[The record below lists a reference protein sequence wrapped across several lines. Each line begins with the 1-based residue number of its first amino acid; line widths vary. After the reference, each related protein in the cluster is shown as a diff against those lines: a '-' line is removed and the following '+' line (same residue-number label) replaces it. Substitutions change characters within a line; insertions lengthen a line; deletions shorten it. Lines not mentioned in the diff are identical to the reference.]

1 MWWGLYGFK
10 IIFNIRVDI
19 IYWVDNI
26 IYDMNIGTGFSII
39 CSSKDAEDFVDII
52 IDNDYRCETT
62 ESEMIDVLDNNVVV
76 AISQNNYTDYSELFV
91 ESIMKDNSKETLL
104 LDTGV
109 IIIDENI
116 YKNIKTDNL
125 LSEKLYTVNH
135 DVIEELKRR
144 F

>member
-1 MWWGLYGFK
+1 M
-10 IIFNIRVDI
+10 D
-19 IYWVDNI
+19 WVDNI
-26 IYDMNIGTGFSII
+26 VYDMNIGTGFSII

-62 ESEMIDVLDNNVVV
+62 ESEMIDVLDNNVIV
-76 AISQNNYTDYSELFV
+76 AISQNNYDDYCELFV
-91 ESIMKDNSKETLL
+91 EQIMKDNSKETLL

-116 YKNIKTDNL
+116 YNNIKMDNL

>member
-1 MWWGLYGFK
+1 M
-10 IIFNIRVDI
+10 D
-19 IYWVDNI
+19 WVDNI
-26 IYDMNIGTGFSII
+26 TYNMNIGTGFSII

-62 ESEMIDVLDNNVVV
+62 ESEMIDVLDNNVIV
-76 AISQNNYTDYSELFV
+76 AISQNNYDDYCELFV
-91 ESIMKDNSKETLL
+91 EQIMKDNSKETLL
-104 LDTGV
+104 LDTDV

-116 YKNIKTDNL
+116 YNNIKMDNL

>member
-1 MWWGLYGFK
+1 M
-10 IIFNIRVDI
+10 D
-19 IYWVDNI
+19 WVDNI
-26 IYDMNIGTGFSII
+26 IYDMNNSTGFSII
-39 CSSKDAEDFVDII
+39 CNSKDAEDFVDII
-52 IDNDYRCETT
+52 IDKDYTCETT
-62 ESEMIDVLDNNVVV
+62 ESEMIDVLDNNVIV
-76 AISQNNYTDYSELFV
+76 AISQNNYTNYSELFV
-91 ESIMKDNSKETLL
+91 EQIMKDNSKETLL

-116 YKNIKTDNL
+116 YNNIKMDNL

>member
-1 MWWGLYGFK
+1 M
-10 IIFNIRVDI
+10 D
-19 IYWVDNI
+19 WVDNI
-26 IYDMNIGTGFSII
+26 VYDMNIGTGFSII

-62 ESEMIDVLDNNVVV
+62 ESEMIDVLDNNVIV
-76 AISQNNYTDYSELFV
+76 AISQNNYDDYSELFV
-91 ESIMKDNSKETLL
+91 EQIMKDNSKETLL

-109 IIIDENI
+109 IIIDEDVYN
-116 YKNIKTDNL
+116 NIKMDNL

>member
-1 MWWGLYGFK
+1 M
-10 IIFNIRVDI
+10 D
-19 IYWVDNI
+19 WVDNI
-26 IYDMNIGTGFSII
+26 IYDMNFSTGFSII

-52 IDNDYRCETT
+52 IDKDYICETT
-62 ESEMIDVLDNNVVV
+62 ESEMIDVLDNNVIV
-76 AISQNNYTDYSELFV
+76 AISQNNYDDYCELFV
-91 ESIMKDNSKETLL
+91 EQIMKDNSKETLL

-116 YKNIKTDNL
+116 YNNIKMDNL

>member
-1 MWWGLYGFK
+1 M
-10 IIFNIRVDI
+10 D
-19 IYWVDNI
+19 WVDNI
-26 IYDMNIGTGFSII
+26 VYDMNIGTGFSII

-62 ESEMIDVLDNNVVV
+62 ESEMIDVLDNNVIV
-76 AISQNNYTDYSELFV
+76 AISQNNYNDYCELFV
-91 ESIMKDNSKETLL
+91 EQIMKDNSKETLL
-104 LDTGV
+104 LDTDV

-116 YKNIKTDNL
+116 YNNIKMDNL

>member
-1 MWWGLYGFK
+1 M
-10 IIFNIRVDI
+10 D
-19 IYWVDNI
+19 WVDNI
-26 IYDMNIGTGFSII
+26 IYDMNFSTGFSII

-52 IDNDYRCETT
+52 IDNDYKCGTT
-62 ESEMIDVLDNNVVV
+62 ESEMIDVLDNNIVV
-76 AISQNNYTDYSELFV
+76 AISQNNYTNYSELFV
-91 ESIMKDNSKETLL
+91 EKIMKDNSKETLL

-116 YKNIKTDNL
+116 YNNIKMDNL

>member
-1 MWWGLYGFK
+1 M
-10 IIFNIRVDI
+10 D
-19 IYWVDNI
+19 WVDNI
-26 IYDMNIGTGFSII
+26 IYDMNFSTGFSII

-52 IDNDYRCETT
+52 IDKDYICETT
-62 ESEMIDVLDNNVVV
+62 ESEMIDVLDNNIVV
-76 AISQNNYTDYSELFV
+76 AISQNNYTNYSELFV
-91 ESIMKDNSKETLL
+91 EKIMKNDSKETLL

-116 YKNIKTDNL
+116 YNNIKMDNL

>member
-1 MWWGLYGFK
+1 MDW
-10 IIFNIRVDI
+10 I
-19 IYWVDNI
+19 DNI
-26 IYDMNIGTGFSII
+26 TYDMNISTGFSII

-52 IDNDYRCETT
+52 IDNDYKCETT
-62 ESEMIDVLDNNVVV
+62 ESEMIDVLDNNVIV
-76 AISQNNYTDYSELFV
+76 AISQNNYDDYCELFV
-91 ESIMKDNSKETLL
+91 EQIMKDNSKETLL

-116 YKNIKTDNL
+116 YNNIKMDNL

>member
-1 MWWGLYGFK
+1 M
-10 IIFNIRVDI
+10 D
-19 IYWVDNI
+19 WVDNI
-26 IYDMNIGTGFSII
+26 TYDMNISTGFSII

-52 IDNDYRCETT
+52 IDNDYKCGTT
-62 ESEMIDVLDNNVVV
+62 ESEMIDVLDNNVIV
-76 AISQNNYTDYSELFV
+76 AISQNNYDDYCELFV
-91 ESIMKDNSKETLL
+91 EQIMKNNSKETLL

-116 YKNIKTDNL
+116 YNNIKMDNL

>member
-1 MWWGLYGFK
+1 M
-10 IIFNIRVDI
+10 D
-19 IYWVDNI
+19 WVDNI
-26 IYDMNIGTGFSII
+26 VYDMNFSTGFSII
-39 CSSKDAEDFVDII
+39 CNSKDAEDFVDII
-52 IDNDYRCETT
+52 IDKDYICETT

-76 AISQNNYTDYSELFV
+76 AISQNNYTNYSELFV

-116 YKNIKTDNL
+116 YNNIKMDNL
-125 LSEKLYTVNH
+125 LSEKLYTVSK

>member
-1 MWWGLYGFK
+1 M
-10 IIFNIRVDI
+10 D
-19 IYWVDNI
+19 WVDNI
-26 IYDMNIGTGFSII
+26 VYDMNIGTGFSII

-62 ESEMIDVLDNNVVV
+62 ESEMIDVLDNNVIV

-91 ESIMKDNSKETLL
+91 EQIMKDNSKETLL
-104 LDTGV
+104 LDTDV

-116 YKNIKTDNL
+116 YNNIKMDNL

>member
-1 MWWGLYGFK
+1 M
-10 IIFNIRVDI
+10 D
-19 IYWVDNI
+19 WVDNI
-26 IYDMNIGTGFSII
+26 TYDMNISTGFSII

-62 ESEMIDVLDNNVVV
+62 ESEMIDVLDNNVIV

-116 YKNIKTDNL
+116 YNNIKMDNL

>member
-1 MWWGLYGFK
+1 M
-10 IIFNIRVDI
+10 D
-19 IYWVDNI
+19 WVDNI
-26 IYDMNIGTGFSII
+26 IYDMNFSTGFSII

-52 IDNDYRCETT
+52 IDKDYICETT

-116 YKNIKTDNL
+116 YNNIKMDNL

>member
-1 MWWGLYGFK
+1 M
-10 IIFNIRVDI
+10 D
-19 IYWVDNI
+19 WVDNI
-26 IYDMNIGTGFSII
+26 VYDMNIETGFSII

-62 ESEMIDVLDNNVVV
+62 ESEMIDVLDNNVIV
-76 AISQNNYTDYSELFV
+76 AISQNNYDDYCELFV
-91 ESIMKDNSKETLL
+91 EQIMKDNSKETLL

-116 YKNIKTDNL
+116 YNNIKMDNL

>member
-1 MWWGLYGFK
+1 M
-10 IIFNIRVDI
+10 D
-19 IYWVDNI
+19 WVDNI
-26 IYDMNIGTGFSII
+26 IYDMNFSTGFSII
-39 CSSKDAEDFVDII
+39 CNSKDAEDFVDII
-52 IDNDYRCETT
+52 IDKDYTCETT
-62 ESEMIDVLDNNVVV
+62 ESEMIDVLDNNVIV
-76 AISQNNYTDYSELFV
+76 AISQNNYTYYSELFV

-116 YKNIKTDNL
+116 YNNIKMDNL
-125 LSEKLYTVNH
+125 LSEKLYTVSK

>member
-1 MWWGLYGFK
+1 M
-10 IIFNIRVDI
+10 D
-19 IYWVDNI
+19 WVDNI
-26 IYDMNIGTGFSII
+26 VYDMNFSTGFSII
-39 CSSKDAEDFVDII
+39 CNSKDAEDFVDII
-52 IDNDYRCETT
+52 IDKDYTCETT

-76 AISQNNYTDYSELFV
+76 AISQNNYTNYSELFV

-116 YKNIKTDNL
+116 YNNIKMDNL

>member
-1 MWWGLYGFK
+1 M
-10 IIFNIRVDI
+10 D
-19 IYWVDNI
+19 WVDNI
-26 IYDMNIGTGFSII
+26 VYDMNFSTGFSII

-52 IDNDYRCETT
+52 IDKDYICETT
-62 ESEMIDVLDNNVVV
+62 ESEMIDVLDNNMIV
-76 AISQNNYTDYSELFV
+76 AISQNNYDDYSELFV
-91 ESIMKDNSKETLL
+91 EQIMKDNSKETLL
-104 LDTGV
+104 LDTDV

-116 YKNIKTDNL
+116 YNNIKMDNL

>member
-1 MWWGLYGFK
+1 M
-10 IIFNIRVDI
+10 D
-19 IYWVDNI
+19 WVDNI

-62 ESEMIDVLDNNVVV
+62 ESEMIDVLDNNVIV
-76 AISQNNYTDYSELFV
+76 AISQNNYDDYCELFV
-91 ESIMKDNSKETLL
+91 EQIMKDNSKETLL
-104 LDTGV
+104 LDTDV

-116 YKNIKTDNL
+116 YNNIKMDNL

>member
-1 MWWGLYGFK
+1 MDW
-10 IIFNIRVDI
+10 I
-19 IYWVDNI
+19 DNI
-26 IYDMNIGTGFSII
+26 TYDMNISTGFSII

-52 IDNDYRCETT
+52 IDNDYKCGTT
-62 ESEMIDVLDNNVVV
+62 ESEMIDVLDNNVIV
-76 AISQNNYTDYSELFV
+76 AISQNNYDDYCELFV
-91 ESIMKDNSKETLL
+91 EQIMKNNSKETLL

-116 YKNIKTDNL
+116 YNNIKMDNL

>member
-1 MWWGLYGFK
+1 M
-10 IIFNIRVDI
+10 D
-19 IYWVDNI
+19 WVDNI
-26 IYDMNIGTGFSII
+26 TYDMNMSTGFSII
-39 CSSKDAEDFVDII
+39 CSSKDGEDFVDII

-62 ESEMIDVLDNNVVV
+62 ESEMIDVLDNNVIV
-76 AISQNNYTDYSELFV
+76 AISQNNYDDYCELFV
-91 ESIMKDNSKETLL
+91 EQIMKDNSKETLL

-116 YKNIKTDNL
+116 YNNIKMDNL

>member
-1 MWWGLYGFK
+1 M
-10 IIFNIRVDI
+10 D
-19 IYWVDNI
+19 WVDNI
-26 IYDMNIGTGFSII
+26 IYDMNFSTGFSII

-52 IDNDYRCETT
+52 IDKDYICETT
-62 ESEMIDVLDNNVVV
+62 ESEMIDVLDNNIIV
-76 AISQNNYTDYSELFV
+76 AISQNNYTNYSELFV
-91 ESIMKDNSKETLL
+91 EKIMKDNSKETLL

-116 YKNIKTDNL
+116 YNNIKMDNL

>member
-1 MWWGLYGFK
+1 M
-10 IIFNIRVDI
+10 D
-19 IYWVDNI
+19 WVDNI
-26 IYDMNIGTGFSII
+26 VYDMNIGTGFSII

-116 YKNIKTDNL
+116 YNNIKMDNL
-125 LSEKLYTVNH
+125 LSEKLYTVSK

>member
-1 MWWGLYGFK
+1 M
-10 IIFNIRVDI
+10 D
-19 IYWVDNI
+19 WVDNI
-26 IYDMNIGTGFSII
+26 VYDMNFSTGFSII
-39 CSSKDAEDFVDII
+39 CNSKDAEDFVDII
-52 IDNDYRCETT
+52 IDKDYRCETT
-62 ESEMIDVLDNNVVV
+62 ESEMIDVLDNNVIV

-116 YKNIKTDNL
+116 YNNIKMDNL